1 VFRDLARELAS
12 DEVVLGI
19 ADGHTLSIRRLQLRE
34 APPRRLSL
42 RSLSTALIRHIAS
55 LEGAAAE
62 LLTMV
67 PSAPGQRGLTADEE
81 QLLDSGQEAGQRRA
95 GVTGRDPV
103 ENAALEYG
111 ELVATSL
118 GVTEAASRLRVNP
131 SRVRQRVGSNPP
143 NLYAF
148 KFGKRWRIP
157 TFQFDRAGPIPN
169 LERAVRRLP
178 RDLHPVAV
186 ARWFTTP
193 SVDLVPDDE
202 TGAMLSPRDWLRGG
216 YDPDAVGELAAGL

>member
-1 VFRDLARELAS
+1 VFRDLARELAP

-19 ADGHTLSIRRLQLRE
+19 ADGHTLSVRRLQLRE

-42 RSLSTALIRHIAS
+42 RSLSTALIRHIAN

-62 LLTMV
+62 LLTVV
-67 PSAPGQRGLTADEE
+67 PPAPGQRGLTADEE
-81 QLLDSGQEAGQRRA
+81 RLLDRGQEEGQQRA
-95 GVTGRDPV
+95 AVTGRDPV

-118 GVTEAASRLRVNP
+118 DVAEAARRLRVNP
-131 SRVRQRVGSNPP
+131 SRIRQRVGGNPP
-143 NLYAF
+143 SLYAF
-148 KFGKRWRIP
+148 KFGKRWCIP
-157 TFQFDRAGPIPN
+157 TFQFDRAALIPDV
-169 LERAVRRLP
+169 ERAVQRLP

-216 YDPDAVGELAAGL
+216 YDPDPVGELAAAL